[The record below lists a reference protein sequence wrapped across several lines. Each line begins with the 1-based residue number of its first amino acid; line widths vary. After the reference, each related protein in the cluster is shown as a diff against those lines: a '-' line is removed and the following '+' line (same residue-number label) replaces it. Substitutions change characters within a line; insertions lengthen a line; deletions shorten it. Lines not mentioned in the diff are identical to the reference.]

1 MSHITA
7 FAMSLLEVLQ
17 LVGYSMGAVLP
28 LWMSVLLA
36 RQRSVLAAQER
47 VLMVLAISIGLWH
60 TSNLLLTLHSVLP
73 LEPQRW
79 LMLLRVADTIAVV
92 SITFSYSFLLHVHLH
107 LWAESCG
114 RGLTKFE
121 RARVWMSYIPVLFL
135 VVSVPPLWRG
145 EYAPM
150 LSKLSAFV
158 LPFGLWAVYVLGLV
172 AATDWLIARRSRET
186 GERRLM
192 RTLAA
197 SFIAIAGLLLAVH
210 VLGVGRGTTLE
221 SYLVT
226 LANLGSLL
234 PTALIAYH
242 IYRYRY
248 LALLIRE
255 SLVVASFAAVV
266 LVVYLYGIR
275 TLEGWLTARYQLR
288 PGVVETL
295 LILGFVLLAAPLRRW
310 LDKRFQKLFARE
322 AALYRELV
330 TRIGA
335 QAGRF
340 KHLPELL
347 SFIEE
352 RTAQELGL
360 RRVCIYAG
368 GAELPSDNDEDEEAR
383 GTAEAWK
390 EQAMHEAVV
399 NAGGVVENST
409 LLRQHGFELAY
420 ALRREENVVGLLLVD
435 AAREVLTP
443 DVRAVL
449 EVLAGQ
455 VAIAIED
462 CRLVEENIKLERRL
476 AQGERLAELGQM
488 AATVAHEVKNPLS
501 AIKSIAQV
509 MREDERLADE
519 YTRDLDLIVGETER
533 LSRSVSQLLNFAR
546 YAPANGGPSVS
557 ADEMARALVSLF
569 HSDAQVRGIE
579 IDLRAD
585 AREAFSGTQA
595 AAVRDALTNLLH
607 NALQAT
613 PAGGRILI
621 EVTRESTHLKFTVL
635 DSGQGVPLALH
646 RRIWEPF
653 YTTKQRGTGLGLA
666 IVRKRMEEI
675 GGQAQLVPYEEGQG
689 AKFELRVPFDS
700 ARVS

>member
-1 MSHITA
+1 
-7 FAMSLLEVLQ
+7 MSLLEVLQ
-17 LVGYSMGAVLP
+17 LVGYSMGAALP

-36 RQRSVLAAQER
+36 RQRSALAAQER
-47 VLMVLAISIGLWH
+47 VLMALAISIGLWH
-60 TSNLLLTLHSVLP
+60 TSNLLLTLHSVLS

-107 LWAESCG
+107 LWAESRE

-135 VVSVPPLWRG
+135 AVSVPPLWRG

-172 AATDWLIARRSRET
+172 AVTDWLIARRSRET

-197 SFIAIAGLLLAVH
+197 SFVAIAGLLLAVH

-322 AALYRELV
+322 AALYREVV

-360 RRVCIYAG
+360 RRVCVSAG
-368 GAELPSDNDEDEEAR
+368 GAEFPSESDGDVEVHR
-383 GTAEAWK
+383 TAEAWK
-390 EQAMHEAVV
+390 EQALHEAVA
-399 NAGGVVENST
+399 NPDGVVENST
-409 LLRQHGFELAY
+409 LLRRHGFELAY

-435 AAREVLTP
+435 AAHEVLTP

-546 YAPANGGPSVS
+546 YAPTNGGPSAS
-557 ADEMARALVSLF
+557 ADEMARALVGLF
-569 HSDAQVRGIE
+569 RTDAQVRGVE
-579 IDLRAD
+579 IALHAD
-585 AREAFSGTQA
+585 AHETLNGAQA
-595 AAVRDALTNLLH
+595 VAVRDALTNLLH

-621 EVTRESTHLKFTVL
+621 EVTRESAHLKFTVS
-635 DSGQGVPLALH
+635 DSGQGVPPALH

-689 AKFELRVPFDS
+689 ATFELRVPFDG